1 MEAANRGALRA
12 GVASIGLNIDLS
24 QEQALNPYTTL
35 SITFD
40 HFFVRKVMFLKYA
53 HGFIVFPGGF
63 GTMDEFFESLVLIQT
78 LKQAFFP
85 VVLMGTDFWKGLI
98 DWIKLTMLENNTYIS
113 PEDMDVFS
121 LADDPKEAV
130 RIIVDFKESN
140 PRPGLDLPPGMK
152 MVTNLGGP

>member
-1 MEAANRGALRA
+1 MGNTTNQIADRLHLLCLMKLLFQPFQFR
-12 GVASIGLNIDLS
+12 NILLGEGIPEDMAKGFAVKAIEDKECS
-24 QEQALNPYTTL
+24 FYNPLTL
-35 SITFD
+35 
-40 HFFVRKVMFLKYA
+40 
-53 HGFIVFPGGF
+53 
-63 GTMDEFFESLVLIQT
+63 DEFFESLVLIQT

-98 DWIKLTMLENNTYIS
+98 DWIKLTMLESNTYVS
-113 PEDMDVFS
+113 PEDMDVFA

-152 MVTNLGGP
+152 MVTNPGGP